1 MITQTGKVWARIWD
15 QWNKKA
21 GHSSVVVMPHARI
34 NGGAGGRSATSVR
47 RMTLPLGDP
56 WLFGAALTLL
66 LLGLVMVGSASTSI
80 AERHGYPFYYL
91 MRQTI
96 FISIGVAAALMV
108 ARTRLVYWEKAGT
121 VLLLVGMLL
130 LALVL
135 LPGIGGGEINGSQ
148 RWISLGLFKLQAS
161 EPVKLFMVIYMAGY
175 LVRHGAE
182 VRASLLGFVKPMLVL
197 ALVAVL
203 LLREPDFGATVVVSA
218 SVLGMLF
225 LGGARLWPFVAL
237 LSVVVAA
244 GAALIWSSPYRLERM
259 TGFMNPWAD
268 PFDTG
273 FQLTQ
278 ALIAFGR
285 GEWLGVGLGASVQ
298 KLFYLPEAHTDFLFA
313 VLAEEL
319 GLLGSLIVMA
329 LFGLVVVRAYIIGRV
344 AEKGGNLFAAYMAY
358 GLGLWIGLQALINIG
373 VNMGVLP
380 TKGLTLPL
388 MSYGGSSIVV
398 MCIAIA
404 LLLRIAHETH
414 FSSADVRL
422 SSAGFHVTPAKL

>member
-1 MITQTGKVWARIWD
+1 MTIWA
-15 QWNKKA
+15 QWNKKPSDT
-21 GHSSVVVMPHARI
+21 GVVIMPRAHMNRSGGGVRVNTSAKQRI
-34 NGGAGGRSATSVR
+34 
-47 RMTLPLGDP
+47 LPLGDP
-56 WLFGAALTLL
+56 WLFGAALILL
-66 LLGLVMVGSASTSI
+66 LLGVVMVSSASASI
-80 AERHGYPFYYL
+80 AERQAGHPFYYL
-91 MRQTI
+91 IRQVMFVMVGI
-96 FISIGVAAALMV
+96 IAALAV
-108 ARTRLVYWEKAGT
+108 ARTRLVYWEKSGSM
-121 VLLLVGMLL
+121 LLLVGMLL

-135 LPGIGGGEINGSQ
+135 LPGISHPINGSQ
-148 RWISLGLFKLQAS
+148 RWIPLGLFNLQAS
-161 EPVKLFMVIYMAGY
+161 EPVKLFVVIYMAGY
-175 LVRHGAE
+175 LVRHGTE
-182 VRASLLGFVKPMLVL
+182 VRTSVLGFLKPMLLL

-203 LLREPDFGATVVVSA
+203 LLAEPDFGATVVISA
-218 SVLGMLF
+218 TVMGMLF
-225 LGGARLWPFVAL
+225 LGGARLWPFAALVAL
-237 LSVVVAA
+237 AVSA
-244 GAALIWSSPYRLERM
+244 GAALVLSSPYRLERM

-285 GEWLGVGLGASVQ
+285 GEWWGVGLGASVQ

-319 GLLGSLIVMA
+319 GLLGSLVVIA
-329 LFGLVVVRAYIIGRV
+329 LFGLVVMRAYMIGRV
-344 AEKGGNLFAAYMAY
+344 AERRGDFFAAYLAY

-373 VNMGVLP
+373 VNMGMLP

-414 FSSADVRL
+414 FSSTDVHMPVTAL
-422 SSAGFHVTPAKL
+422 HVAPLVKT